1 MEREIIMYGLG
12 GQGIVVSSKIMGQA
26 AVLEGNFA
34 AHFASYRPLVRGGSC
49 QCNVLVGA
57 APIASPPILDA
68 ASDAIVMHRAF
79 VPVAEKVL
87 RPGGTLLLNTSSAP
101 EGTQRQDL
109 NVLAVPA
116 SDLAEEMGNILV
128 ASMIAVGAFLEQ
140 TGLASLDAAVRAL
153 AEVLPARR
161 QQIIKVNEAALC
173 RGAEFVRQ
181 NPDAWQPASLDAVA
195 TQSPIGSV

>member
-26 AVLEGNFA
+26 VVLEGNFA

-49 QCNVLVGA
+49 QCNVIVGP

-79 VPVAEKVL
+79 VPVAEKLL
-87 RPGGTLLLNTSSAP
+87 RPGGFLLLNTSSAS
-101 EGTQRQDL
+101 EGTRRRDL
-109 NVLAVPA
+109 NVLALPA
-116 SDLAEEMGNILV
+116 SDLAEELGNILV
-128 ASMIAVGAFLEQ
+128 ASMIAVGAFLEK
-140 TGLASLDAAVRAL
+140 TGLAALDSAVRAL

-161 QQIIKVNEAALC
+161 QQIIRVNEAAL
-173 RGAEFVRQ
+173 RKGAEFVRHHPQ
-181 NPDAWQPASLDAVA
+181 AWQPNAPEVGVS
-195 TQSPIGSV
+195 